1 MGAPRVVARPHLCE
15 RLRGALAVPLSMRS
29 LGPFLLPALVAT
41 TATTTASLEVILWVM
56 TMEELIP

>member
-1 MGAPRVVARPHLCE
+1 
-15 RLRGALAVPLSMRS
+15 MRS